1 MIAGLG
7 GRSITR
13 ESLRDLFERAGRDE
27 LGPLGF
33 LDLKT
38 DLVERELERAHEGL
52 RRVRT
57 SENILNDIGVV
68 AAGPH

>member
-13 ESLRDLFERAGRDE
+13 ESLRDLLERAGRDE

-38 DLVERELERAHEGL
+38 DLVERELERAHQDTPSGPHEQ
-52 RRVRT
+52 
-57 SENILNDIGVV
+57 NILNDIGVV
-68 AAGPH
+68 AARPH